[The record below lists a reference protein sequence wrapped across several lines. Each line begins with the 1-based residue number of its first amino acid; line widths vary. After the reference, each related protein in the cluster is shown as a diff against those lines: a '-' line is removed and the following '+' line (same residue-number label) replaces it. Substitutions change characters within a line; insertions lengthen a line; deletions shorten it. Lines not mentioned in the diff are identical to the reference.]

1 MNVAL
6 QLFAAFTTTLVVA
19 AVPLHAPPQLVNV
32 YPDAGAAV
40 SVAVVPLASV
50 TAHAAP
56 PAPHVSPFPVTVPPV
71 GTGAIVSAYVPPGG
85 AKFAVHVRA
94 PCKLTE
100 YDADV
105 PLQSPDQP
113 VNVYPELAVAAMP
126 IVIATGIVTAHA
138 VPPAP
143 QLIPAPVTLPPVGGV
158 IVSVYGGPV
167 GSPPPLA
174 VNVALQLFAAST
186 TTLVV
191 AAVPLHAPPQLV
203 NVYPDAGAA
212 VSVAVVPLA
221 SVTAHAA
228 PPAPHVSPLPV
239 TVPPVGTGAIVSA

>member
-1 MNVAL
+1 M
-6 QLFAAFTTTLVVA
+6 
-19 AVPLHAPPQLVNV
+19 P
-32 YPDAGAAV
+32 
-40 SVAVVPLASV
+40 S
-50 TAHAAP
+50 
-56 PAPHVSPFPVTVPPV
+56 
-71 GTGAIVSAYVPPGG
+71 VSA
-85 AKFAVHVRA
+85 A
-94 PCKLTE
+94 
-100 YDADV
+100 
-105 PLQSPDQP
+105 
-113 VNVYPELAVAAMP
+113 
-126 IVIATGIVTAHA
+126 GIVTAHA

-143 QLIPAPVTLPPVGGV
+143 QLMPAPVTFPPVGDGA

-203 NVYPDAGAA
+203 NVYPLAGAA

-228 PPAPHVSPLPV
+228 PPAPHVSPFPV
-239 TVPPVGTGAIVSA
+239 TVPPVGAGEMVSA